1 VIVTT
6 AEAADALYVP
16 TSAVRPGPDGTYTI
30 QVKDGSGTRTRAV
43 QIGIRGDQYVQIRSG
58 LTANDEVVVT
68 PSAGASPDTGFP
80 AA

>member
-1 VIVTT
+1 MIVTT

-43 QIGIRGDQYVQIRSG
+43 PRRRSS
-58 LTANDEVVVT
+58 T
-68 PSAGASPDTGFP
+68 
-80 AA
+80 